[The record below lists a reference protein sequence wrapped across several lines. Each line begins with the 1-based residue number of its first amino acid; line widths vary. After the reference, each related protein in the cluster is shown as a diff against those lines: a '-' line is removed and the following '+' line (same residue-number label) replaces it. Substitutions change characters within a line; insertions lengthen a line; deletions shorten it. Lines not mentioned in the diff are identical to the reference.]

1 MTNTKTALIYL
12 SYLEFYFIEKC
23 DLKKIR
29 GRQRI
34 NLDQCTKRYFLETYW
49 NQNTPRACYCVRLND
64 SFWKP
69 LRICWKGTLGENV
82 SISEISRSSHP
93 EVFCKKGILR
103 NFSKLTGKH
112 FFNKVTG
119 VTIDGV
125 AAIIMRL
132 SSILIFCINIWQS
145 QIAAFPAQCGP
156 LTLIRLD
163 FLRVVF

>member
-1 MTNTKTALIYL
+1 MRPQKNKRKAKDKPWSMHQKIFLRNI
-12 SYLEFYFIEKC
+12 LESKYSTRLLGVC
-23 DLKKIR
+23 
-29 GRQRI
+29 
-34 NLDQCTKRYFLETYW
+34 
-49 NQNTPRACYCVRLND
+49 LND

-69 LRICWKGTLGENV
+69 LRICWKGTLGEHV
-82 SISEISRSSHP
+82 SISEISRSSRP
-93 EVFCKKGILR
+93 EMFFKKGILR
-103 NFSKLTGKH
+103 NFSKFAGKH
-112 FFNKVTG
+112 FFNKVAG
-119 VTIDGV
+119 VIIDGV